1 MTLPACML
9 TGFLRKLVEANVL
22 GQWLHKSGKRHDI
35 ILVSKGGHPDMTPAV
50 PDMHASRIS
59 AENMRHDLNF
69 LFVPLALII
78 LIFIFITEIM
88 KQFLPGN

>member
-1 MTLPACML
+1 
-9 TGFLRKLVEANVL
+9 
-22 GQWLHKSGKRHDI
+22 
-35 ILVSKGGHPDMTPAV
+35 MTPAV

-59 AENMRHDLNF
+59 AENIRHDLE
-69 LFVPLALII
+69 LSLRTLALII